1 MLEKKLNEYD
11 ERNAKQQKEL
21 NDFKEEFNKFKE
33 QYDQLVEMVL
43 ENKKQITALYEKL
56 DDLIKNYK
64 EGDENLNRKIDS
76 LKKYIDDKILELAT
90 KLDLVL
96 GNVGGTV
103 IENKVDLSG
112 LDDFMQRL
120 INLENKFDE
129 FVHKV
134 NIDDIYRQ
142 LKYLTEHK
150 ADKKELDQIKSILN
164 DLNKKSQE
172 HQEEIDVL
180 NNRLDSLY
188 QQLVNLSKE
197 MNNDGN
203 GINYIL
209 NKDDGKKPQKIAK
222 IGLNIDDFDLSR
234 FTLKEDF
241 DKHVK
246 ENNEEINK
254 IWDEIKRINGLIK
267 QITESLNNKADI
279 DDLNELRDFIL
290 GKIDD
295 LINDFNKKFAD
306 KNETNKSLKNL
317 EDQIKKI
324 YLLIKSKHET
334 HEVDS
339 WLLAKKP
346 ITGFSCAACESY
358 IGDLR
363 NAKYKFIP
371 WNKLPVRDPGE
382 KLYRMGNGFS
392 RMLNMLNFD
401 NNGNVNLN
409 QYIESN
415 SNDMEKENENESK
428 ERKDNGNLNTNDL
441 QQKRSKNKTLTKNRF
456 QSASTNSIQDA
467 GHIKLGHKTQNSFYK
482 KEENKDKYLPKLK
495 KEISAENI
503 NEEKPKITKIFK
515 KTYSKF

>member
-1 MLEKKLNEYD
+1 MEKRLNELD

-21 NDFKEEFNKFKE
+21 NDFKEEFNKFKGE
-33 QYDQLVEMVL
+33 YDQLVEMVL
-43 ENKKQITALYEKL
+43 ENKKQIAILNGKL
-56 DDLIKNYK
+56 DDLVKNYK
-64 EGDENLNRKIDS
+64 EGDENLQRKIDS
-76 LKKYIDDKILELAT
+76 LKKYIDDKMLELTT

-103 IENKVDLSG
+103 IENNVDLSG
-112 LDDFMQRL
+112 LDDFMQRV
-120 INLENKFDE
+120 ISLENKFDE

-134 NIDDIYRQ
+134 DIDDIHRQ
-142 LKYLTEHK
+142 LKYLTDHK
-150 ADKKELDQIKSILN
+150 ADKKELEQIKSILN

-180 NNRLDSLY
+180 RNRLDSLY
-188 QQLVNLSKE
+188 QQLVYLSKE
-197 MNNDGN
+197 V
-203 GINYIL
+203 
-209 NKDDGKKPQKIAK
+209 KDDGNSLNYNLNKEGGKKKHKSAK
-222 IGLNIDDFDLSR
+222 FTMNFDDLDLSKY
-234 FTLKEDF
+234 TLKEDF

-246 ENNEEINK
+246 ENNEEISK
-254 IWDEIKRINGLIK
+254 IWDEINRINGLIN
-267 QITESLNNKADI
+267 QINESLNNKADI

-306 KNETNKSLKNL
+306 KNETNKSIKNL

-324 YLLIKSKHET
+324 YALIKSKHEI
-334 HEVDS
+334 HEADA

-363 NAKYKFIP
+363 NSKYKFIP

-415 SNDMEKENENESK
+415 SSDTEKENENESK
-428 ERKDNGNLNTNDL
+428 ERKDNGNLNTNE
-441 QQKRSKNKTLTKNRF
+441 KRNKNKTLYKNRLF
-456 QSASTNSIQDA
+456 QSASTNSIYDNT
-467 GHIKLGHKTQNSFYK
+467 KLGHKTQNSFYK
-482 KEENKDKYLPKLK
+482 KEENKDKFLPKLK
-495 KEISAENI
+495 KEIPSENI

-515 KTYSKF
+515 KTNSKF

>member
-1 MLEKKLNEYD
+1 MEKRLNELD

-21 NDFKEEFNKFKE
+21 NDFKEEFNKFKGE
-33 QYDQLVEMVL
+33 YDQLVEMVL
-43 ENKKQITALYEKL
+43 ENKKQIAILNGKL
-56 DDLIKNYK
+56 DDLVKNYK
-64 EGDENLNRKIDS
+64 EGDENLQRKIDS
-76 LKKYIDDKILELAT
+76 LKKYIDDKMLELTT

-103 IENKVDLSG
+103 IENNVDLSG
-112 LDDFMQRL
+112 LDDFMQRV
-120 INLENKFDE
+120 ISLENKFDD

-134 NIDDIYRQ
+134 DIDDIHRQ
-142 LKYLTEHK
+142 LKYLTDHK
-150 ADKKELDQIKSILN
+150 ADKKELEQIKSILN

-180 NNRLDSLY
+180 RNRLDSLY
-188 QQLVNLSKE
+188 QQLVYLSKE
-197 MNNDGN
+197 V
-203 GINYIL
+203 
-209 NKDDGKKPQKIAK
+209 KDDGNSLNYNLNKEGGKKKHKSAK
-222 IGLNIDDFDLSR
+222 FTMNFDDLDLSKY
-234 FTLKEDF
+234 TLKEDF

-246 ENNEEINK
+246 ENNEEISK
-254 IWDEIKRINGLIK
+254 IWDEINRINGLIN
-267 QITESLNNKADI
+267 QINESLNNKADI

-306 KNETNKSLKNL
+306 KNETNKSIKNL

-324 YLLIKSKHET
+324 YALIKSKHEI
-334 HEVDS
+334 HEADA

-363 NAKYKFIP
+363 NSKYKFIP

-415 SNDMEKENENESK
+415 SSDTEKENENESK
-428 ERKDNGNLNTNDL
+428 ERKDNGNLNTNE
-441 QQKRSKNKTLTKNRF
+441 KRNKNKTLYKNRLF
-456 QSASTNSIQDA
+456 QSASTNSIYDNV
-467 GHIKLGHKTQNSFYK
+467 KLGHKTQNSFCK
-482 KEENKDKYLPKLK
+482 KEENKDKFLPKLK
-495 KEISAENI
+495 KEIPSENI

-515 KTYSKF
+515 KTNSKF

>member
-1 MLEKKLNEYD
+1 MEKRLNEFD
-11 ERNAKQQKEL
+11 EKNAKQQKEL
-21 NDFKEEFNKFKE
+21 NDFKEEFSKFKE

-43 ENKKQITALYEKL
+43 ENKKQIAILNGKL
-56 DDLIKNYK
+56 DDLVKNYK

-76 LKKYIDDKILELAT
+76 LKKYIDDKILELTT

-103 IENKVDLSG
+103 IENNVDLSG
-112 LDDFMQRL
+112 LDDFMQRV
-120 INLENKFDE
+120 ISLENKFDE

-134 NIDDIYRQ
+134 NIDDIQRQ
-142 LKYLTEHK
+142 LKYLTDYK
-150 ADKKELDQIKSILN
+150 ADKKELEQIKEILN

-180 NNRLDSLY
+180 SNRLDSLY

-203 GINYIL
+203 SNSLNNIL
-209 NKDDGKKPQKIAK
+209 NKEGKKHHKSAK
-222 IGLNIDDFDLSR
+222 FSVNFDDLDLSKY
-234 FTLKEDF
+234 TLKEDF
-241 DKHVK
+241 EKHVK
-246 ENNEEINK
+246 ENNEEISK
-254 IWDEIKRINGLIK
+254 IWDEINRINGLIN
-267 QITESLNNKADI
+267 QISEALNNKADI

-306 KNETNKSLKNL
+306 QNETNKRLKNL

-324 YLLIKSKHET
+324 YALIKSKHEI
-334 HEVDS
+334 HEADT

-346 ITGFSCAACESY
+346 MTGFSCAACESY

-401 NNGNVNLN
+401 SNGNVNLN

-415 SNDMEKENENESK
+415 SNDTEKENENESK
-428 ERKDNGNLNTNDL
+428 DRKDDGNLNTYDI
-441 QQKRSKNKTLTKNRF
+441 QQKRNKNRTLTKNRF

-482 KEENKDKYLPKLK
+482 KEENKDKILPKLK

-515 KTYSKF
+515 KTYSKV

>member
-1 MLEKKLNEYD
+1 MEKRLNELD

-21 NDFKEEFNKFKE
+21 NDFKEEFNKFKGE
-33 QYDQLVEMVL
+33 YDQLVEMVL
-43 ENKKQITALYEKL
+43 ENKKQIAILNGKL
-56 DDLIKNYK
+56 DDLVKNYK
-64 EGDENLNRKIDS
+64 EGDENLQRKIDS
-76 LKKYIDDKILELAT
+76 LKKYIDDKMLELTT

-103 IENKVDLSG
+103 IENNVDLSG
-112 LDDFMQRL
+112 LDDFMQRV
-120 INLENKFDE
+120 ISLENKFDD

-134 NIDDIYRQ
+134 DIDDIHRQ
-142 LKYLTEHK
+142 LKYLTDHK
-150 ADKKELDQIKSILN
+150 ADKKELEQIKSILN

-180 NNRLDSLY
+180 RNRLDSLY
-188 QQLVNLSKE
+188 QQLVYLSKE
-197 MNNDGN
+197 VNDD
-203 GINYIL
+203 GINYNL
-209 NKDDGKKPQKIAK
+209 NKEGGKKKHKSAK
-222 IGLNIDDFDLSR
+222 FTMNFDDLDLSKY
-234 FTLKEDF
+234 TLKEDF

-246 ENNEEINK
+246 ENNEEISK
-254 IWDEIKRINGLIK
+254 IWDEINRINGLIN
-267 QITESLNNKADI
+267 QINESLNNKADI

-306 KNETNKSLKNL
+306 KNETNKSIKNL

-324 YLLIKSKHET
+324 YALIKSKHEI
-334 HEVDS
+334 HEADA

-363 NAKYKFIP
+363 NSKYKFIP

-415 SNDMEKENENESK
+415 SSDTEKENENESK
-428 ERKDNGNLNTNDL
+428 ERKDNGNLNTNE
-441 QQKRSKNKTLTKNRF
+441 KRNKNKTLYKNRLF
-456 QSASTNSIQDA
+456 QSASTNSIYDNV
-467 GHIKLGHKTQNSFYK
+467 KLGHKTQNSFYK
-482 KEENKDKYLPKLK
+482 KEENKDKFLPKLK
-495 KEISAENI
+495 KEIPSENI

-515 KTYSKF
+515 KTNSKF

>member
-1 MLEKKLNEYD
+1 MEKRINEID
-11 ERNAKQQKEL
+11 ERNTKQQQEL
-21 NDFKEEFNKFKE
+21 NDFKEEFNKFKD
-33 QYDQLVEMVL
+33 QYNQLVEMVL
-43 ENKKQITALYEKL
+43 ENKKQITILNGKL
-56 DDLIKNYK
+56 DDLVKNYK

-76 LKKYIDDKILELAT
+76 LKKYIDDKILELTT
-90 KLDLVL
+90 KLDLIL
-96 GNVGGTV
+96 GNMEGTT
-103 IENKVDLSG
+103 IENNVDLSG
-112 LDDFMQRL
+112 LDEFMKRV

-134 NIDDIYRQ
+134 NIDDIHRQ
-142 LKYLTEHK
+142 LKYLTDYK
-150 ADKKELDQIKSILN
+150 ADKKELEQIQSILN

-172 HQEEIDVL
+172 HQEDIDAL

-197 MNNDGN
+197 VHNDGN
-203 GINYIL
+203 GL
-209 NKDDGKKPQKIAK
+209 NNNLNREGKKHHKTAK
-222 IGLNIDDFDLSR
+222 FTMSFDDLDLSKY
-234 FTLKEDF
+234 TLKEDF
-241 DKHVK
+241 EKHVK

-254 IWDEIKRINGLIK
+254 IWDEIKKINDLIK

-279 DDLNELRDFIL
+279 EDLNELRDFIL

-317 EDQIKKI
+317 EDQIKKL
-324 YLLIKSKHET
+324 YALIKSKHEI
-334 HEVDS
+334 HEADT

-363 NAKYKFIP
+363 NSKYKFIP

-409 QYIESN
+409 PYIESN
-415 SNDMEKENENESK
+415 SNDTEKENENESK
-428 ERKDNGNLNTNDL
+428 ERKDNGNIINNDI
-441 QQKRSKNKTLTKNRF
+441 QQKRNKNKTLSKNRLF
-456 QSASTNSIQDA
+456 QSASTSSILDNA
-467 GHIKLGHKTQNSFYK
+467 KLGHKTQNSFYK
-482 KEENKDKYLPKLK
+482 KEENKDKFLPKLK

>member
-1 MLEKKLNEYD
+1 MEKRLNELD

-33 QYDQLVEMVL
+33 EYDQLVEMVL
-43 ENKKQITALYEKL
+43 ENKKQIAILNGKL
-56 DDLIKNYK
+56 DDLVKNYK
-64 EGDENLNRKIDS
+64 EGDENLQRKIDS
-76 LKKYIDDKILELAT
+76 LKKYIDDKMLELTT

-103 IENKVDLSG
+103 IENNVDLSG
-112 LDDFMQRL
+112 LDDFMQRV
-120 INLENKFDE
+120 ISLENKFDD

-134 NIDDIYRQ
+134 DIDDIHRQ
-142 LKYLTEHK
+142 LKYLTDHK
-150 ADKKELDQIKSILN
+150 ADKKELEQIKSILN

-180 NNRLDSLY
+180 RNRLDSLY
-188 QQLVNLSKE
+188 QQLVYLSKE
-197 MNNDGN
+197 V
-203 GINYIL
+203 
-209 NKDDGKKPQKIAK
+209 KDDGNSLNYNLNKEGGKKQHKSAK
-222 IGLNIDDFDLSR
+222 FTMSFDDLDLSKY
-234 FTLKEDF
+234 TLKEDF

-246 ENNEEINK
+246 ENNEEISK
-254 IWDEIKRINGLIK
+254 IWDEINRINGLIN
-267 QITESLNNKADI
+267 QINESLNNKADI

-306 KNETNKSLKNL
+306 KNETNKSIKNL

-324 YLLIKSKHET
+324 YALIKSKHEI
-334 HEVDS
+334 HEADA

-363 NAKYKFIP
+363 NSKYKFIP

-415 SNDMEKENENESK
+415 SSDTEKENENESK
-428 ERKDNGNLNTNDL
+428 ERKDNGNLNTNE
-441 QQKRSKNKTLTKNRF
+441 KRNKNKTLYKNRLF
-456 QSASTNSIQDA
+456 QSASTNSIYDNA
-467 GHIKLGHKTQNSFYK
+467 KLGHKTQNSFYK
-482 KEENKDKYLPKLK
+482 KEENKDKFLPKLK
-495 KEISAENI
+495 KEIPSENI

-515 KTYSKF
+515 KTNSKF

>member
-1 MLEKKLNEYD
+1 MEKRLNELD

-21 NDFKEEFNKFKE
+21 NDFKEEFNKFKGE
-33 QYDQLVEMVL
+33 YDQLVEMVL
-43 ENKKQITALYEKL
+43 ENKKQIAILNGKL
-56 DDLIKNYK
+56 DDLVKNYK
-64 EGDENLNRKIDS
+64 EGDENLQRKIDS
-76 LKKYIDDKILELAT
+76 LKKYIDDKMLELTT

-103 IENKVDLSG
+103 IENNVDLSG
-112 LDDFMQRL
+112 LDDFMQRV
-120 INLENKFDE
+120 ISLENKFDE

-134 NIDDIYRQ
+134 DIDDIHRQ
-142 LKYLTEHK
+142 LKYLTDHK
-150 ADKKELDQIKSILN
+150 ADKKELEQIKSILN

-180 NNRLDSLY
+180 RNRLDSLY
-188 QQLVNLSKE
+188 QQLVYLSKE
-197 MNNDGN
+197 V
-203 GINYIL
+203 
-209 NKDDGKKPQKIAK
+209 KDDGNSLNYNLNKEGGKKKHKSAK
-222 IGLNIDDFDLSR
+222 FTMNFDDLDLSKY
-234 FTLKEDF
+234 TLKEDF

-246 ENNEEINK
+246 ENNEEISK
-254 IWDEIKRINGLIK
+254 IWGEINRINGLIN
-267 QITESLNNKADI
+267 QINESLNNKADI

-306 KNETNKSLKNL
+306 KNETNKSIKNL

-324 YLLIKSKHET
+324 YALIKSKHEI
-334 HEVDS
+334 HEADA

-363 NAKYKFIP
+363 NSKYKFIP
-371 WNKLPVRDPGE
+371 LNKLPVRDPGE

-415 SNDMEKENENESK
+415 SSDTEKENENESK
-428 ERKDNGNLNTNDL
+428 ERKDNGNLNTNE
-441 QQKRSKNKTLTKNRF
+441 KRNKNKTLYKNRLF
-456 QSASTNSIQDA
+456 QSASTNSIYDNT
-467 GHIKLGHKTQNSFYK
+467 KLGHKTQNSFYK
-482 KEENKDKYLPKLK
+482 KEENKDKFLPKLK
-495 KEISAENI
+495 KEIPSENI

-515 KTYSKF
+515 KTNSKF

>member
-1 MLEKKLNEYD
+1 MNEIDEKNE
-11 ERNAKQQKEL
+11 KQQKEL
-21 NDFKEEFNKFKE
+21 NEFKEEFNKFKDK
-33 QYDQLVEMVL
+33 YDQIVEMIL
-43 ENKKQITALYEKL
+43 ENKKQITLLFGKL
-56 DDLIKNYK
+56 DDLVKNYQ

-76 LKKYIDDKILELAT
+76 LKKYIDDKILELTT

-103 IENKVDLSG
+103 IENNVDLSG
-112 LDDFMQRL
+112 LDDFMQRV
-120 INLENKFDE
+120 ISLENKFDE

-134 NIDDIYRQ
+134 NIDDIHRQ
-142 LKYLTEHK
+142 LKYLTDYK
-150 ADKKELDQIKSILN
+150 ADKKELEQIKSILN

-180 NNRLDSLY
+180 SNRLDSLY

-197 MNNDGN
+197 VSNDGN
-203 GINYIL
+203 GTNVL
-209 NKDDGKKPQKIAK
+209 NNNVNREGVKKHYNSAKFTMNFDD
-222 IGLNIDDFDLSR
+222 LDLSKY
-234 FTLKEDF
+234 TLKEDF

-254 IWDEIKRINGLIK
+254 IWDEIKKINDLIN
-267 QITESLNNKADI
+267 QITESLNNKVDI
-279 DDLNELRDFIL
+279 EDLNELRDFIL

-306 KNETNKSLKNL
+306 KNETNKSIKNL

-324 YLLIKSKHET
+324 YALIKSKHEI
-334 HEVDS
+334 HEADA

-363 NAKYKFIP
+363 NSKYKFIP

-401 NNGNVNLN
+401 NNGNVNLE

-415 SNDMEKENENESK
+415 SNDTEKENENESK
-428 ERKDNGNLNTNDL
+428 ERKDNGNLNDI
-441 QQKRSKNKTLTKNRF
+441 QQKRSKNKTLTKNRLF
-456 QSASTNSIQDA
+456 QSASTNSMQDNV
-467 GHIKLGHKTQNSFYK
+467 KFGHKTQNNFYK
-482 KEENKDKYLPKLK
+482 KEENKDKVLPKLK
-495 KEISAENI
+495 REISAENI

-515 KTYSKF
+515 KTYSKI